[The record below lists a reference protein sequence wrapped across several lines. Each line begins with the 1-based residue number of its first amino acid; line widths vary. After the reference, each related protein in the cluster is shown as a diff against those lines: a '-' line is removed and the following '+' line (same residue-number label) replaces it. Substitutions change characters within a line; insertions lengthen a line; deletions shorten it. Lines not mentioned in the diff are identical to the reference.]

1 MYKGLLSSKY
11 LDKSYFIS
19 LIGQMNLLL
28 NISKTK
34 TNNMAIYNTEIDPNI
49 VMWEKLE
56 QERTE
61 TMSDPKFREW
71 VEQLH
76 VSQSFEDR
84 GGIIKANEMNIQ
96 YDFKKL
102 K

>member
-1 MYKGLLSSKY
+1 
-11 LDKSYFIS
+11 
-19 LIGQMNLLL
+19 
-28 NISKTK
+28 
-34 TNNMAIYNTEIDPNI
+34 MAIYNTEIDPNI

-71 VEQLH
+71 VEQLN
-76 VSQSFEDR
+76 VSQSFVDR
-84 GGIIKANEMNIQ
+84 EPILNANEMNIQ

>member
-1 MYKGLLSSKY
+1 
-11 LDKSYFIS
+11 
-19 LIGQMNLLL
+19 
-28 NISKTK
+28 
-34 TNNMAIYNTEIDPNI
+34 MAIYNTEIDPNI

-71 VEQLH
+71 VEQLN

-84 GGIIKANEMNIQ
+84 AGILNANEMNNQ
-96 YDFKKL
+96 YTFSKL
-102 K
+102 KIK